1 MILKTSATLL
11 AAFVMT
17 GAMCLAAP
25 LQSAGSLTFGPNGV
39 LFVGDSVG
47 GQIVAFETADTV
59 KSAAQPV
66 EVKAI
71 NDKLAAL
78 LGVMPS
84 DVTINDVAV
93 NPVSKRI
100 YLSVHR
106 GKGAD
111 AMPLIIRTDSS
122 GKLEVLEVAKMKS
135 TAAALPNAAKG
146 GRMDTITDL
155 AYLDG
160 KVLVAGLTNEEFS
173 SNMRTIDYPFGKVER
188 GASVEIW
195 HTQHGQFETNSP
207 VRTFTPYMI
216 DGQQS
221 ILAAYTCTPLVKI
234 PMSELKAGAKVMGTT
249 VTELGLGNRPLD
261 MITYKKNGKDYL
273 LMANSSRGMMKMDL
287 TNVGKLEKLTKQVDF
302 AGLKPDA
309 IAELNDVLQLDKYDD
324 AMAVV
329 LKGKGT
335 LDLKSVALP

>member
-1 MILKTSATLL
+1 MILKTFATLI
-11 AAFVMT
+11 AAA
-17 GAMCLAAP
+17 AMCAAGT
-25 LQSAGSLTFGPNGV
+25 LQSAGSLAFGPNGV
-39 LFVGDSVG
+39 LFVGDSTG
-47 GQIVAFETADTV
+47 AKIWAYETADTA

-84 DVTINDVAV
+84 DVLINDVAV
-93 NPVSKRI
+93 NPLSKRI

-106 GKGAD
+106 GKGND
-111 AMPLIIRTDSS
+111 ATPLIIRADAS
-122 GKLEVLEVAKMKS
+122 GKLEVLDVNKMKS
-135 TAAALPNAAKG
+135 TAAAIPNPTKSDSARA
-146 GRMDTITDL
+146 RMDTITDL

-173 SNMRTIDYPFGKVER
+173 SNMRTIDYPFAKVGS

-216 DGQQS
+216 DGQPS

-249 VTELGLGNRPLD
+249 VTELGMGNRPLD
-261 MITYKKNGKDYL
+261 MIMYTKNGKDYL
-273 LMANSSRGMMKMDL
+273 LMANSSRGMMKMDM
-287 TNVGKLEKLTKQVDF
+287 TNVGKLEKLTNRVDY
-302 AGLKPDA
+302 AGLKPDKVLQ
-309 IAELNDVLQLDKYDD
+309 LNDVIQMDKYDD
-324 AMAVV
+324 TMAVV
-329 LKGKGT
+329 LRGKGT

>member
-1 MILKTSATLL
+1 MLIRTF
-11 AAFVMT
+11 AALVA
-17 GAMCLAAP
+17 GAALCAAGSM
-25 LQSAGSLTFGPNGV
+25 QSAGSLAFGPNGV
-39 LFVGDSVG
+39 LFVGDSAAGKIWAV
-47 GQIVAFETADTV
+47 ETGDTA
-59 KSAAQPV
+59 KTSAQPV

-78 LGVMPS
+78 LGVMPA
-84 DVTINDVAV
+84 DVMINDVAV
-93 NPVSKRI
+93 NPASKRI

-106 GKGAD
+106 GKGTD
-111 AMPLIIRTDSS
+111 AMPVIVRTDAS
-122 GKLEVLEVAKMKS
+122 GKLEILDADKMKS
-135 TAAALPNAAKG
+135 TVAAIPNAARG

-173 SNMRTIDYPFGKVER
+173 SNMRTIDYPFAQVSNGT
-188 GASVEIW
+188 SIEIW

-207 VRTFTPYMI
+207 VRTFTPYTI
-216 DGQQS
+216 DGAPS
-221 ILAAYTCTPLVKI
+221 IIAAYTCTPLVKI
-234 PMSELKAGAKVMGTT
+234 PMSELKPGAKVMGTT

-273 LMANSSRGMMKMDL
+273 LMANSSRGMMKMDMS
-287 TNVGKLEKLTKQVDF
+287 NVGKLEKLTKQVDF
-302 AGLKPDA
+302 AGIKPEQ
-309 IAELNDVLQLDKYDD
+309 IAELNDVQQMDKYDD